1 MAENM
6 NDVTVIRKFILG
18 QTKPFCTTD
27 LYIRAAKKG
36 ITDRG
41 LVLKVLNELF
51 AEGIVLATNRAVRKN
66 GVTEGYINVFYIDN
80 T

>member
-41 LVLKVLNELF
+41 LVLHVLDELF
-51 AEGIVLATNRAVRKN
+51 AEGVVLLKEVEIVED
-66 GVTEGYINVFYIDN
+66 GVKREIAALYID
-80 T
+80 

>member
-41 LVLKVLNELF
+41 LVLHVLDELF
-51 AEGIVLATNRAVRKN
+51 AEGIVLPKEVEIVED
-66 GVTEGYINVFYIDN
+66 GVKREITALYID
-80 T
+80 